1 MRKPTIQAQVGTVM
15 IAIRATGGGTFGE
28 HADAAVQLLEAE
40 YVPEPNKVFH
50 KIYDM
55 GVDGV
60 IPITH
65 QGVGMLVA
73 SRLEKMAE
81 AKEAA

>member
-15 IAIRATGGGTFGE
+15 IAVRATGGATFGE
-28 HADAAVQLLEAE
+28 HADAAAQLLEAE
-40 YVPEPNKVFH
+40 YIPEPGKVFN
-50 KIYDM
+50 KIYEM
-55 GVDGV
+55 GTDGV
-60 IPITH
+60 IPLTH